1 MEEQRKIVK
10 EVPEFLKEVNLTKP
24 DENAKHHEKLLEMAK
39 GFDSEEA
46 TIICRIFARKYPTLM
61 LNALSSEITDLG
73 ALREDISRAYT
84 IYLAKEEA
92 L

>member
-1 MEEQRKIVK
+1 MEENKVVREI
-10 EVPEFLKEVNLTKP
+10 PEFLKEVNLTKP

-61 LNALSSEITDLG
+61 LNALSSEIVDLG
-73 ALREDISRAYT
+73 VLREDISRAYT
-84 IYLAKEEA
+84 IYSAKEDA
-92 L
+92 I